1 MTLPVLPFVLLIV
14 ALGNLVLY
22 QRATHELSRVLTAC
36 IAVTCLIWGFAI
48 AHWSIHLL
56 CLLLLLKFRHLALV
70 SASVLVSSRDRF

>member
-1 MTLPVLPFVLLIV
+1 MTLPVLPFVLLII

-22 QRATHELSRVLTAC
+22 QRATHELLRVLAAC

-56 CLLLLLKFRHLALV
+56 CLLLLLKFRRLTLV
-70 SASVLVSSRDRF
+70 SASVLASSRDRF